1 MAPVLEAVPNFSTGR
16 DPVLVDRLVRAVSE
30 AGAEVWDVSTDA
42 DHNRAVVTYVGTPRA
57 VEEASVSVARLA
69 VEAIDLREHD
79 GAHPRIGAL
88 DVLPFVPLAGLTMA
102 DARASARRVGE
113 RLAADVGVPVYFYG
127 EASDPPGKG
136 LAELRRGG
144 FDALVRELPADR
156 RPDLLPPKWVH
167 RGIHPSAGAT
177 CVGARPLLLAWNV
190 EVEGV
195 SRERLQEVAN
205 HLRERGGGFPRLRA
219 LGLVLSEGLRMQ
231 ISMNLEDV
239 ERQSPLAVFKVL
251 EEQVRAAGGKVR
263 STEIIGMI
271 PDRLLLGAAADRL
284 GLLDPDPARVLSS
297 RLAEHLGERERVAVR
312 DLLKSVDAS
321 ADDVPP
327 AIRAAMDRLVETL
340 GGDVHRDGGS

>member
-1 MAPVLEAVPNFSTGR
+1 
-16 DPVLVDRLVRAVSE
+16 
-30 AGAEVWDVSTDA
+30 
-42 DHNRAVVTYVGTPRA
+42 
-57 VEEASVSVARLA
+57 
-69 VEAIDLREHD
+69 
-79 GAHPRIGAL
+79 
-88 DVLPFVPLAGLTMA
+88 
-102 DARASARRVGE
+102 
-113 RLAADVGVPVYFYG
+113 
-127 EASDPPGKG
+127 
-136 LAELRRGG
+136 
-144 FDALVRELPADR
+144 
-156 RPDLLPPKWVH
+156 
-167 RGIHPSAGAT
+167 
-177 CVGARPLLLAWNV
+177 
-190 EVEGV
+190 
-195 SRERLQEVAN
+195 
-205 HLRERGGGFPRLRA
+205 
-219 LGLVLSEGLRMQ
+219 MQ